1 MTETITI
8 RKGLDLPIDGKAELR
23 LTDARSITTYAVKPT
38 DFVGLTPRLLVEE
51 GTVVCK
57 GDALFVD
64 KQDERIKFTSPVSG
78 RVKAIVRGEK
88 RKLLEVVVE
97 ADCKSAY
104 SAGSDCK
111 SEPTTEQTANKL
123 PQTAEEIKAA
133 MLQCGLWPMM
143 RQRPFG
149 TVANPDD
156 TPKAIFISAFDSAPL
171 APDYDFVMQGR
182 EEWFKKGLEALA
194 KLTEGMV
201 HVCFR
206 PNQKL
211 DCFVPRKCSAFD
223 GVNDAKRVKQS
234 PERATR
240 TATGDFNPRSNE
252 RLPRCDSPTT
262 DQLNNCQLITHY
274 IKGPHPAGNIGTQI
288 AHIDPINKGEVVWT
302 MNLQDV
308 AVLGELISTG
318 VYNPEKVIAVAGPN
332 IKNAHYYRVKA
343 GACLTEITKA
353 QLLNDDYPKMD
364 TDDAEKKNRII
375 SGNILS
381 GTQIAADGF
390 LGAYD
395 SLLSILP
402 EGDYYDFMGWLMPGF
417 KKFSFSRTFLC
428 GFMPKS
434 TFKPLGID
442 LPRFEKF
449 WKFDTNTHGDER
461 PLVFT
466 GNFERVFPFDIYPTQ
481 LIKACII
488 GDIELMENLGIYEVE
503 PEDFALCEFID
514 TSKTN
519 IQAIVREGLE
529 LLRKENG

>member
-1 MTETITI
+1 MPDTITI
-8 RKGLDLPIDGKAELR
+8 RKGLDLPISRAAELR

-51 GTVVCK
+51 GDVVAVS
-57 GDALFVD
+57 DALFCD
-64 KQDERIKFTSPVSG
+64 KNDERIRFTSPVSG
-78 RVKAIVRGEK
+78 TVKTIVRGEK
-88 RKLLEVVVE
+88 RKLMEVVVE
-97 ADCKSAY
+97 ADFKSVG
-104 SAGSDCK
+104 SMGSDYK
-111 SEPTTEQTANKL
+111 SSPTLRQPKTAD
-123 PQTAEEIKAA
+123 EIKDT
-133 MLQCGLWPMM
+133 MLQCGLWTML

-156 TPKAIFISAFDSAPL
+156 KPKAIFVSAFSSAPL
-171 APDYDFVMQGR
+171 APDYDFVMQGK
-182 EEWFKKGLEALA
+182 EEWLKKGFEALTQ
-194 KLTEGMV
+194 LTDGMV

-206 PNQKL
+206 PGQNL
-211 DCFVPRKCSAFD
+211 SNVLGTGEHAGSPL
-223 GVNDAKRVKQS
+223 RVM
-234 PERATR
+234 
-240 TATGDFNPRSNE
+240 
-252 RLPRCDSPTT
+252 
-262 DQLNNCQLITHY
+262 THF
-274 IKGPHPAGNIGTQI
+274 INGPHPSGNIGTQI

-308 AVLGELISTG
+308 AVLGELVSTG

-332 IKNAHYYRVKA
+332 IKNPHYYRVKA
-343 GACLTEITKA
+343 GACLSEITKT
-353 QLLNDDYPKMD
+353 QLLNNNYPKMD
-364 TDDAEKKNRII
+364 ANDTAKENRII
-375 SGNILS
+375 SGDVLS

-395 SLLSILP
+395 DLVSILT
-402 EGDYYDFMGWLMPGF
+402 EGNYYDFMGWLMPGF
-417 KKFSFSRTFLC
+417 RKFSFSRTFLS

-434 TFKPLGID
+434 TFKPMGIT
-442 LPRFEKF
+442 LPRFENL

-514 TSKTN
+514 TSKTD
-519 IQAIVREGLE
+519 IQAIVREALE
-529 LLRKENG
+529 KLRKEAV